1 MPALINGFPVFDPTD
16 FEAAND
22 ELAVIFNMQRALM
35 SACEIENLP
44 PDVAFWVTE
53 TAAMDEILESLE
65 NFKDLTKPWKRNAN
79 LNMDAV
85 QEEVV
90 DQLFFLVQAAIILG
104 MDSKKF
110 FSLYQKKYSKN
121 LQRIIEK
128 RGGMDEAL

>member
-1 MPALINGFPVFDPTD
+1 MPTVNGFPVFDPTN
-16 FEAAND
+16 FEIADDA
-22 ELAVIFNMQRALM
+22 LAVIFNMQRALM

-44 PDVAFWVTE
+44 PDTAFWVTQ
-53 TAAMDEILESLE
+53 TAALDEVLESLE

-104 MDSKKF
+104 MDSKKL

>member
-35 SACEIENLP
+35 SACEIENLS
-44 PDVAFWVTE
+44 PDAAFWVTQ
-53 TAAMDEILESLE
+53 TAALDEVLESLE

-104 MDSKKF
+104 MNSKKL